1 MGNGTNAAWILDFLT
16 EIVVHK
22 HTPLSYLVAK
32 ERIIIERFKAYW
44 PTFVI
49 IPPPVMMQ
57 GRTYTC
63 VGELMIQTWMA
74 VMEKAE

>member
-44 PTFVI
+44 PTFEGYIHLPSSDDARAYVY
-49 IPPPVMMQ
+49 MR
-57 GRTYTC
+57 G
-63 VGELMIQTWMA
+63 
-74 VMEKAE
+74 